1 MARRAA
7 VGAADAWWADHVA
20 PRTPPRTAFEM
31 VEVVRGRSN
40 HVRVLIPAQAFA
52 AHVPREEAG
61 NAVADARR
69 RAGPRRGR
77 PAVTAEKLEIL
88 ERRVR
93 DTDLAR
99 EQDRMAL
106 GVGVALALAIAG
118 LPAISALVL
127 VVVVGRAAVRY
138 VRRELALGALL
149 ALERQRAIDLR
160 HREPS

>member
-1 MARRAA
+1 M
-7 VGAADAWWADHVA
+7 
-20 PRTPPRTAFEM
+20 
-31 VEVVRGRSN
+31 
-40 HVRVLIPAQAFA
+40 
-52 AHVPREEAG
+52 
-61 NAVADARR
+61 
-69 RAGPRRGR
+69 
-77 PAVTAEKLEIL
+77 
-88 ERRVR
+88 R

-106 GVGVALALAIAG
+106 AVGVAIALAIAG

-160 HREPS
+160 QREPS

>member
-1 MARRAA
+1 M
-7 VGAADAWWADHVA
+7 
-20 PRTPPRTAFEM
+20 
-31 VEVVRGRSN
+31 
-40 HVRVLIPAQAFA
+40 
-52 AHVPREEAG
+52 
-61 NAVADARR
+61 
-69 RAGPRRGR
+69 
-77 PAVTAEKLEIL
+77 TAEKLEIL

-106 GVGVALALAIAG
+106 AVALALAIAG